1 MAEDRVVLL
10 ADVQNIYY
18 TARQAYGCHV
28 NYKQLWDRVTAN
40 RLVVAAFAYAIDR
53 HDEKQSRFQQILRD
67 IGFEVKLKPFIQRAD
82 GSAKGDWDVGITIDA
97 IEFARGADIVVLA
110 SGDGDFAILVEK
122 LCADYAVEV
131 EVFGVPQAT
140 ASSLMNAASRFYPI
154 ENELLLK
161 SE

>member
-82 GSAKGDWDVGITIDA
+82 GSAKGDWDCLLYTSPSPRD
-97 IEFARGADIVVLA
+97 RG
-110 SGDGDFAILVEK
+110 
-122 LCADYAVEV
+122 
-131 EVFGVPQAT
+131 
-140 ASSLMNAASRFYPI
+140 
-154 ENELLLK
+154 
-161 SE
+161 